1 MAIPHR
7 GPAVKLTIESTTRVI
22 SVNGVPARVWEG
34 TSEAGVPVY
43 LAVTRV
49 SVPEGADQSEFTREL
64 QAHRAP
70 SDAAVLCFPLRM
82 VL

>member
-1 MAIPHR
+1 M
-7 GPAVKLTIESTTRVI
+7 KLTIESTTRVI
-22 SVNGVPARVWEG
+22 SVNGVQARVWEG

-49 SVPEGADQSEFTREL
+49 AVPESADQSQFAKEL
-64 QAHRAP
+64 QAHKAP

-82 VL
+82 VI

>member
-1 MAIPHR
+1 
-7 GPAVKLTIESTTRVI
+7 VKLTVESTTRII
-22 SVNGVPARVWEG
+22 SINGVPARVWEG

-49 SVPEGADQSEFTREL
+49 SVPEGADQSEFAKEL
-64 QAHRAP
+64 QAHKPP

-82 VL
+82 VI